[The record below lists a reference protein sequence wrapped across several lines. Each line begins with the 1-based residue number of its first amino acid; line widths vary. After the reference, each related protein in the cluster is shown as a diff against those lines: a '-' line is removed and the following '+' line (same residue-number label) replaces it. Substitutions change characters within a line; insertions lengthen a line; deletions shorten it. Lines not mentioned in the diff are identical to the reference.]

1 MDESRGSSLPQEL
14 TVRWSQMVLS
24 SNLSSRLNRLKRE
37 IKVRFISETEQDLWF
52 ILDISSSSAPTRF
65 SCDLRLKIKP
75 PEIFSWFFSLSF
87 SDFFSQSLTT
97 FLWFSCRLW
106 TTRREKIVFCIIRSY
121 FKCGFHSAQSK
132 AENGQLASYI
142 IIYVQW
148 SN

>member
-1 MDESRGSSLPQEL
+1 
-14 TVRWSQMVLS
+14 MVLS

-65 SCDLRLKIKP
+65 SCGL
-75 PEIFSWFFSLSF
+75 
-87 SDFFSQSLTT
+87 
-97 FLWFSCRLW
+97 RLW
-106 TTRREKIVFCIIRSY
+106 TTRREKMVFCIIRSY

-142 IIYVQW
+142 IIYVQ
-148 SN
+148 